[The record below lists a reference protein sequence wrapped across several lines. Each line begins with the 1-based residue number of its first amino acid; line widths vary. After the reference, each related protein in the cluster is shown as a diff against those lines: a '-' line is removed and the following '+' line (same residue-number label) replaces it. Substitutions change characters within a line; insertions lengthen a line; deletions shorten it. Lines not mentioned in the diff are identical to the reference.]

1 MDLAALSSTID
12 ANGLSFPIVDVGS
25 GPPVLLLHGF
35 PDSRFLWRHQIG
47 PLADA
52 GFRVIAPD
60 LRGFGDAPR
69 PADVSEYR
77 FQIIA
82 RDVTGMLD
90 ALNIARAQLVG
101 HDFGAALGWYL
112 ASTSPDR
119 VERLVAL
126 SVGAAGTSGSFT
138 LEQREKFWYF
148 LFFQFEEIA
157 ETSLSRNDWRFFRE
171 WTRGQGDTD
180 RYIQDLARPGALTA
194 ALNWYRANVRPQMPS
209 DRPAPPAIGCPVLGI
224 WSDGDPFL
232 TEGHMRQ
239 SYERVTGPW
248 RYEKISG
255 AGHWMMLDKPAELNR
270 LLLEFLKR

>member
-1 MDLAALSSTID
+1 MDLAALSRTID

-69 PADVSEYR
+69 PADVADYR
-77 FQIIA
+77 FPIIA
-82 RDVTGMLD
+82 RDVTGILD
-90 ALNIARAQLVG
+90 ALDITRVQLVG
-101 HDFGAALGWYL
+101 HDFGAALAWYL
-112 ASTSPDR
+112 ASAQPDR

-148 LFFQFEEIA
+148 LFFQFEGIA
-157 ETSLSRNDWRFFRE
+157 EASLSRNDWRFFRQ
-171 WTRGQGDTD
+171 WTRGQ
-180 RYIQDLARPGALTA
+180 RYPSRGPGASLRA
-194 ALNWYRANVRPQMPS
+194 GRRAQYRANVRPQMLP
-209 DRPAPPAIGCPVLGI
+209 DRADPRRSAALRSASGRR
-224 WSDGDPFL
+224 DPFRPRD
-232 TEGHMRQ
+232 TCA
-239 SYERVTGPW
+239 V
-248 RYEKISG
+248 
-255 AGHWMMLDKPAELNR
+255 A
-270 LLLEFLKR
+270 

>member
-1 MDLAALSSTID
+1 MDLAALSRTID
-12 ANGLSFPIVDVGS
+12 ANGLSFPCVDVGS

-69 PADVSEYR
+69 PADVADYR
-77 FQIIA
+77 FPIIA
-82 RDVTGMLD
+82 RDVTGILD
-90 ALNIARAQLVG
+90 ALNITRVQLVG
-101 HDFGAALGWYL
+101 HDFGAALAWYL
-112 ASTSPDR
+112 ASAQPDR

-148 LFFQFEEIA
+148 LFFQFEGIA
-157 ETSLSRNDWRFFRE
+157 EASLSRNDWRFFRQ

-180 RYIQDLARPGALTA
+180 RYVQDLARPGALTA

-209 DRPAPPAIGCPVLGI
+209 DRPTPGDRLPRARRLERRRSVSDRGTHAPVV
-224 WSDGDPFL
+224 
-232 TEGHMRQ
+232 
-239 SYERVTGPW
+239 ERVTGPW
-248 RYEKISG
+248 RYEKIAA

-270 LLLEFLKR
+270 LLLEFLNR